1 MSTPSQLHDDIL
13 WEEVLDALEAAHKIV
28 YPLRAH
34 YTSFTPMSESDL
46 ARAMYILGV
55 AKDTLQRVE
64 NAVYYRQD
72 G

>member
-1 MSTPSQLHDDIL
+1 MPTPSPLHDAIL
-13 WEEVLDALEAAHKIV
+13 WEEVLEALEAVHRVV
-28 YPLRAH
+28 YPLKAY
-34 YTSFTPMSESDL
+34 YTSFTPMSEQDR